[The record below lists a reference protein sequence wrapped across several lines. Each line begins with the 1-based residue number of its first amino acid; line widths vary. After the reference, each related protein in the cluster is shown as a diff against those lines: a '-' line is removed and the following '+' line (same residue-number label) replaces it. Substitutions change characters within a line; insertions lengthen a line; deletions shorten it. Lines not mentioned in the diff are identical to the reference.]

1 MPDDEELVQV
11 FVPPLA
17 QVLYDAETE
26 KGSPLT
32 EDEVNSIRDAAIC
45 ITLRASVAQAM
56 EDKRGRDIDPEHAW
70 AQWRVFREQ
79 LQTEDDAEESE

>member
-1 MPDDEELVQV
+1 MSDDEELVQV

-17 QVLYDAETE
+17 QVLYDAESE

-32 EDEVNSIRDAAIC
+32 EDEVNTIRDEAIC

-56 EDKRGRDIDPEHAW
+56 EEKRGRDIDPEQAW

-79 LQTEDDAEESE
+79 LQEDEGEDSE